1 MLISGIQKVTLID
14 YPGKIACVLFT
25 HGCNF
30 RCAFCHN
37 PELVLEKP
45 DLERVLEHK
54 EVFDFLDTRK
64 GKLDGVVIT
73 GGEPL
78 LHPKLFSFIQ
88 KIKKKGFFVKL
99 DTNGSFPKPLGKML
113 EAGLLDY
120 VAMDVKTDLKN
131 YRKITSWDGDVQK
144 IRDSIAQIIN
154 KAPEY
159 EFRSTLVKGLHS
171 RKDVLEIAKLVR
183 GARKFTVQNF
193 ISSETISKDLGKKN
207 EFKRAELEKFSK
219 ILEEY
224 VKEVDIRNSY

>member
-1 MLISGIQKVTLID
+1 MFIVGIQKVTLID

-30 RCAFCHN
+30 RCLFCHN
-37 PELVLEKP
+37 PELVLEEP
-45 DLERVLEHK
+45 NLDNVIEHK
-54 EVFDFLDTRK
+54 EILDFLDARK

-78 LHPKLFSFIQ
+78 LHKELFSFIQ
-88 KIKKKGFFVKL
+88 KIKKKGFVVKL
-99 DTNGSFPKPLGKML
+99 DTNGSCPKSLAKLL

-120 VAMDVKTDLKN
+120 VAMDVKAGLDQ
-131 YRKITSWDGDVQK
+131 YHKITSWEDDVEK
-144 IRDSIAQIIN
+144 IRKSIALVMK

-183 GARKFTVQNF
+183 GARKFTIQNF
-193 ISSETISKDLGKKN
+193 VSSETISKDLGKKN
-207 EFKRAELEKFSK
+207 EFKKTELEKFSK
-219 ILEEY
+219 ILEKY